1 MLWISELSEASF
13 YLVFILITAAEGLNE
28 IITQFL
34 LFIPRNWYNKMLSM
48 QVKYWVNVLIILS
61 EKEF

>member
-1 MLWISELSEASF
+1 MDQWTLRGFFLISF
-13 YLVFILITAAEGLNE
+13 CILITAAEGLNE

>member
-13 YLVFILITAAEGLNE
+13 YLVFILIAAAEGLNE

-34 LFIPRNWYNKMLSM
+34 L
-48 QVKYWVNVLIILS
+48 VLL
-61 EKEF
+61 KEAVPH